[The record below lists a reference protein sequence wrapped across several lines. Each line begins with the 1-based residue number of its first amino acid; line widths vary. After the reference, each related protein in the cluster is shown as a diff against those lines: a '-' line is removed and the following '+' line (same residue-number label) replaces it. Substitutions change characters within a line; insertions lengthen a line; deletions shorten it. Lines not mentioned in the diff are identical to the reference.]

1 MKAEVL
7 KPDGQIALLAVGS
20 MVHMAERTATLL
32 AEEDLLAAV
41 VNMRFIKPLDKEAI
55 VRLTQEK
62 RLLVTM
68 EENVLAG
75 GFGTAILESLSDE
88 GILVPVLRL
97 GIPDTFIEQ
106 GKPQELLEICN
117 LLPEQMVKK
126 ILAVWKEIS

>member
-1 MKAEVL
+1 MYWREVL
-7 KPDGQIALLAVGS
+7 ELP
-20 MVHMAERTATLL
+20 
-32 AEEDLLAAV
+32 
-41 VNMRFIKPLDKEAI
+41 F
-55 VRLTQEK
+55 
-62 RLLVTM
+62 
-68 EENVLAG
+68 
-75 GFGTAILESLSDE
+75 LESLSDE